1 MYSKSF
7 YIENPVWN
15 NALSFKKR
23 NIKKL
28 YVPSLIE
35 NANFSDIELWSEV
48 VFSDFDF
55 DWNLIEAKW
64 LKNFYELELAW
75 KKIYL
80 FDNHNHALYFWYL
93 AKEKNIIWGNNL
105 LFHVDEH
112 ADMREPSNFL
122 DKNSSLQE
130 VFNYTNFTINV
141 GNYLVP
147 ALKNWIIWEVV
158 QIRNE
163 SNLEDYFSYDF
174 ENEKRNII
182 LNLDL
187 DFFEPELDYIDYE
200 LKKKVILD
208 IAKKAKVITI
218 ATSPF
223 FINQELAL
231 KVFKDLFFVS
241 SWIYFKWV

>member
-35 NANFSDIELWSEV
+35 NASFSDIELWNEV

-64 LKNFYELELAW
+64 LKNFYELEWMW
-75 KKIYL
+75 KKIYF

-93 AKEKNIIWGNNL
+93 ALEKNIIWDNNL

-112 ADMREPSNFL
+112 ADMREPSKFL
-122 DKNSSLQE
+122 NENPSLEE

-141 GNYLVP
+141 GNYIVP
-147 ALKNWIIWEVV
+147 ALKTWIIWEVI

-163 SNLEDYFSYDF
+163 SNLNDYFSYDF

-208 IAKKAKVITI
+208 IAKKAKVITV

-231 KVFKDLFFVS
+231 KVFKDLFLNK
-241 SWIYFKWV
+241 ICI

>member
-15 NALSFKKR
+15 NELSFERR

-28 YVPSLIE
+28 YVPSLLE
-35 NANFSDIELWSEV
+35 NANFSDIELWEEI

-55 DWNLIEAKW
+55 EWNLIEAKW
-64 LKNFYELELAW
+64 LKNFYEIEWMW

-80 FDNHNHALYFWYL
+80 FDNHNHAFYFWYL
-93 AKEKNIIWGNNL
+93 AYQKNITWRSNL

-112 ADMREPSNFL
+112 ADMREPKIFL
-122 DKNSSLQE
+122 NKNVSLEE
-130 VFNYTNFTINV
+130 VFNYTNFTLNV
-141 GNYLVP
+141 GNYIVP
-147 ALKNWIIWEVV
+147 ALKSWIISDVI

-163 SNLEDYFSYDF
+163 SNLVDYFSSDF
-174 ENEKRNII
+174 ENEKRDII

-208 IAKKAKVITI
+208 IAKKAKLITV

-223 FINQELAL
+223 FINQELSL
-231 KVFKDLFFVS
+231 KVFTDLFA
-241 SWIYFKWV
+241 K

>member
-1 MYSKSF
+1 MYSKPF
-7 YIENPVWN
+7 YIEKAIWN
-15 NALSFKKR
+15 NELSFEKR

-28 YVPSLIE
+28 YVPSLVE
-35 NANFSDIELWSEV
+35 NASFSDIELWNEV

-55 DWNLIEAKW
+55 EGNLIEAKW
-64 LKNFYELELAW
+64 LKNFYELEWMW

-80 FDNHNHALYFWYL
+80 FDNHNHAFYFWYL
-93 AKEKNIIWGNNL
+93 AREKNIIWENNL

-112 ADMREPSNFL
+112 ADTREPEIFL
-122 DKNSSLQE
+122 DKKATFKE
-130 VFNYTNFTINV
+130 VFDYTNFTLNV
-141 GNYLVP
+141 GNYIVP
-147 ALKNWIIWEVV
+147 ALKTWIISEVV

-163 SNLEDYFSYDF
+163 SNLKDYFSYDF

-208 IAKKAKVITI
+208 IASKAKVITV

-231 KVFKDLFFVS
+231 KVFRDLFF
-241 SWIYFKWV
+241 K